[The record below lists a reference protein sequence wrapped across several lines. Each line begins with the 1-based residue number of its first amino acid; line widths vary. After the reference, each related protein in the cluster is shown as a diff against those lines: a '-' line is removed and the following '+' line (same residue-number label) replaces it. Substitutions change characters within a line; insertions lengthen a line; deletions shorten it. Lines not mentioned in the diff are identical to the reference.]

1 MDRETLYELRTIV
14 ALHPYFQT
22 ARLLMLQNLFILHD
36 PTFSEELKRSAIHIT
51 DRSTLFNLVE
61 APHYNL
67 PKAETTPAKQ
77 EPTPQKEIVV
87 EQPLAPTSDY
97 TAYLNQMA
105 DDPEAP
111 RMKGQDLIDSFLH
124 SPKVPKD
131 NVMSDTPPI
140 QQVQDTAT
148 EDESES
154 YFTETLARIYIK
166 QGKYAKALQIIKRL
180 SLAVPKKNAY
190 FADQIRFLEKLIN
203 NNNKQ

>member
-1 MDRETLYELRTIV
+1 MDRETLYELRTLV

-36 PTFSEELKRSAIHIT
+36 PTFNEELKRAAIYIT

-61 APHYNL
+61 SPHYNL
-67 PKAETTPAKQ
+67 PKADVAPTKQKTATIQETV
-77 EPTPQKEIVV
+77 I

-97 TAYLNQMA
+97 TAYLSQME
-105 DDPEAP
+105 DDPETP

-124 SPKVPKD
+124 APKTHKD
-131 NVMSDTPPI
+131 DIVADTIPP
-140 QQVQDTAT
+140 QPLQDTAT
-148 EDESES
+148 EDENES

-203 NNNKQ
+203 NKQ